1 MLGPRSLRR
10 LIAFGVVLALAAG
23 GPVAAAQP
31 DTQPLTYDGT
41 LGLALF
47 GGAIVS
53 VALPAAVYKAPAGCR
68 WCDAGNLNA
77 IDRWA
82 RKARWDAP
90 CRAGN
95 LSDATLVVASAVAL
109 LPMSR
114 ESSGHDWLVN
124 AGTVADSVAVTVMLT
139 QAVKYTVRRERPA
152 PTTCHPGRANEPDSK
167 PVVLL
172 GPQRHSVRHGGLG
185 SGDVAAA
192 RPSPQRLDVGGSR
205 RRGRDLL
212 SSRRRGSPPSDRRRD
227 RSGRRVCSGAVAAA
241 TFAPSRDGEI
251 KHVGVADDDCGLSV
265 RLRLLQARGERSE
278 RARSGWEGFRP

>member
-1 MLGPRSLRR
+1 M
-10 LIAFGVVLALAAG
+10 IAFGVVLALAAG

-152 PTTCHPGRANEPDSK
+152 PTTCHPGRANEPDRNLSFFS
-167 PVVLL
+167 
-172 GPQRHSVRHGGLG
+172 GHSAIAFAM
-185 SGDVAAA
+185 VASA
-192 RPSPQRLDVGGSR
+192 QETSR
-205 RRGRDLL
+205 RRGRP
-212 SSRRRGSPPSDRRRD
+212 RNGWMWA
-227 RSGRRVCSGAVAAA
+227 GAGAAAA
-241 TFAPSRDGEI
+241 TSYLRVAGDRHHLIDVVTGAGVGYAVGRWLPRHLLRPATAKSNMSGSRTTTAASPSAFAYSRL
-251 KHVGVADDDCGLSV
+251 VGSDRNVLVQVGKGSGRSV
-265 RLRLLQARGERSE
+265 QFGIR
-278 RARSGWEGFRP
+278 F